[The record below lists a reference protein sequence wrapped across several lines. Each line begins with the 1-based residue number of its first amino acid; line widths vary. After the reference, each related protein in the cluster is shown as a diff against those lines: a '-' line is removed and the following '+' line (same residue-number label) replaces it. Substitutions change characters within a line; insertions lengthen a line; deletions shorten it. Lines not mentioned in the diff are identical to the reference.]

1 MVMELAVDGSALT
14 EFERSALEHL
24 QALYSY
30 AMALTHNATDAED
43 LVQETY
49 LRAIR
54 SAQRAVPTGDLKSWL
69 FTILR
74 NLWLNRRRRYAH
86 GPDFLSLEGDV
97 TEAAEPTWLVDERHR
112 PDLDFDRAMLRQE
125 LRTALGDLPDIF
137 REVIVLRCIEEFSYS
152 QIAQILNCPAG
163 TVMSRLNR
171 ARAALRRRLNIYLGD
186 SWSYVEEQP

>member
-1 MVMELAVDGSALT
+1 MVTGSAVDGSVLT

-24 QALYSY
+24 QPLYGY

-54 SAQRAVPTGDLKSWL
+54 SAQRAVPTGDMKSWL

-74 NLWLNRRRRYAH
+74 NLWLNRRRRHVH
-86 GPDFLSLEGDV
+86 GPDFLSLEGEV
-97 TEAAEPTWLVDERHR
+97 AEANEPDWFVDERHR
-112 PDLDFDRAMLRQE
+112 PDVDFDRAMLRHE
-125 LRTALGDLPDIF
+125 LRAALDDLPDIF

-163 TVMSRLNR
+163 TVMSRLSR
-171 ARAALRRRLNIYLGD
+171 ARAALRRRLGVYLSD
-186 SWSYVEEQP
+186 SWSYMEEQP